1 MSKEGLKFSFFPKT
15 FKAKLLTISILLL
28 VTFVVIAF
36 FTISNNNFSNAS
48 IQRVWTLGNVRV
60 SVNSVMLELRSLQVL
75 ADNEYFL
82 RYTKEL
88 EDAKSSLLALK
99 NMVPREGTKKSIDS
113 IIKDLNIW
121 EEANKPIIDIVFASR
136 GLEDKE
142 RLTLA
147 VKESTL
153 LYEEIA
159 KKTLSLATLIANNNA
174 KNLEQQTLKINLIII
189 ILGVVS
195 LFLLFLISRSI
206 VSKVHNFKDE
216 IEKIHKTRDFTIT
229 ISPSKDELGEVSSG
243 INTLLKELRDIF
255 KEVKTSSNENAS
267 VSSEL
272 SSSSLQIGDNAKEGM
287 DRVEDTIK
295 EIDKIKLSIEK
306 LSHESINTKDEIVEA
321 EKKLSEAKEK
331 MRSLKKEINLASESE
346 NELAYKLKQ
355 LSLDAENVKEV
366 LTVIN
371 DIADQT
377 NLLALNAAI
386 EAARAGEHGRGFAVV
401 ADEVRNLAERTQ
413 RSLTEINAT
422 INVIVQSINDSAE
435 QMNLNT
441 QNIFKLVEVSSSVEE
456 AILDSVKTM
465 DNNVKTIANGAI
477 RSNALTQDATK
488 AVDLIK
494 GVNELSSSN
503 ARSVEE
509 IAGAAEHLYRLTEN
523 LNIKLKEFKT

>member
-1 MSKEGLKFSFFPKT
+1 MG
-15 FKAKLLTISILLL
+15 
-28 VTFVVIAF
+28 
-36 FTISNNNFSNAS
+36 
-48 IQRVWTLGNVRV
+48 RG
-60 SVNSVMLELRSLQVL
+60 
-75 ADNEYFL
+75 
-82 RYTKEL
+82 
-88 EDAKSSLLALK
+88 
-99 NMVPREGTKKSIDS
+99 
-113 IIKDLNIW
+113 
-121 EEANKPIIDIVFASR
+121 ANKPIIDIVFASR

-142 RLTLA
+142 RLVLA

-174 KNLEQQTLKINLIII
+174 KNLERQTLKINLIII

-321 EKKLSEAKEK
+321 EKS
-331 MRSLKKEINLASESE
+331 
-346 NELAYKLKQ
+346 
-355 LSLDAENVKEV
+355 
-366 LTVIN
+366 
-371 DIADQT
+371 
-377 NLLALNAAI
+377 
-386 EAARAGEHGRGFAVV
+386 
-401 ADEVRNLAERTQ
+401 
-413 RSLTEINAT
+413 
-422 INVIVQSINDSAE
+422 
-435 QMNLNT
+435 
-441 QNIFKLVEVSSSVEE
+441 
-456 AILDSVKTM
+456 
-465 DNNVKTIANGAI
+465 
-477 RSNALTQDATK
+477 
-488 AVDLIK
+488 
-494 GVNELSSSN
+494 
-503 ARSVEE
+503 
-509 IAGAAEHLYRLTEN
+509 
-523 LNIKLKEFKT
+523 

>member
-147 VKESTL
+147 IKESTL

-174 KNLEQQTLKINLIII
+174 KNLERQTLKINLIII

-255 KEVKTSSNENAS
+255 KEVKTSSSENAS

-346 NELAYKLKQ
+346 NELAHKLKQ

-401 ADEVRNLAERTQ
+401 ADE
-413 RSLTEINAT
+413 
-422 INVIVQSINDSAE
+422 
-435 QMNLNT
+435 
-441 QNIFKLVEVSSSVEE
+441 
-456 AILDSVKTM
+456 
-465 DNNVKTIANGAI
+465 
-477 RSNALTQDATK
+477 
-488 AVDLIK
+488 
-494 GVNELSSSN
+494 
-503 ARSVEE
+503 
-509 IAGAAEHLYRLTEN
+509 
-523 LNIKLKEFKT
+523 